1 MIPKF
6 SIVMAYYDRKPL
18 LLHTLGSIAASTQ
31 SKNTEVIIVDDGSSE
46 EHRLEDIV
54 DDYPFVIKL
63 IRQEPEDK
71 WYINPCIPFNL
82 GIKEAKGDII
92 VLQNPECFHLG
103 DILEFAANNI
113 TEDQYFTCHAYSLS
127 KEDTEKMD
135 QIDPVIINS
144 FNQPFNTSSLPFEIR
159 NRPMYAEG
167 GSGYYN
173 HYEHRPVGYHFCA
186 ITKKENMEDLG
197 GFDERYATGW
207 GFDDNELIERVKRM
221 GLKICFIPYPMV
233 LHQNH
238 YKPGGPNPNPDDI
251 NKNYTLFNE
260 VTVKET
266 GWGVNQYDT
275 L

>member
-6 SIVMAYYDRKPL
+6 SVVMAFYDRKPL
-18 LLHTLGSIAASTQ
+18 LLHTLRSIAASTQ

-54 DDYPFVIKL
+54 NDYPFTIKL

-82 GIKEAKGDII
+82 GIKEAKGDTI

-103 DILEFAANNI
+103 DILESATNI
-113 TEDQYFTCHAYSLS
+113 TDHQYFTYHAYSLS

-135 QIDPVIINS
+135 QIDPVAINNFKKS
-144 FNQPFNTSSLPFEIR
+144 LNASSLPFDIL
-159 NRPMYAEG
+159 NRGMYNEG
-167 GSGYYN
+167 GSGYYD
-173 HYEHRPVGYHFCA
+173 HYQFRPVGYHFCA

-197 GFDERYATGW
+197 GFDERYATGC
-207 GFDDNELIERVKRM
+207 GFDDNELLERVKRM

-238 YKPGGPNPNPDDI
+238 YKPGGSNPNPDDI
-251 NKNYTLFNE
+251 SKNYTLFNE
-260 VTVKET
+260 VTLKEN
-266 GWGVNQYDT
+266 GWKAIIDDSH
-275 L
+275 